1 MNLAGAA
8 TLACATAVVG
18 IITVEVLSCG
28 QSSVND
34 TTSLNAARWG
44 TRVHVLNLLT
54 EFKEELGDSGFQFYQ
69 RQFRSEVGYVRTV
82 AQVNE
87 LYAQF
92 RKE

>member
-1 MNLAGAA
+1 M
-8 TLACATAVVG
+8 
-18 IITVEVLSCG
+18 
-28 QSSVND
+28 
-34 TTSLNAARWG
+34 
-44 TRVHVLNLLT
+44 HVLNLLT